1 MSDPGLYAT
10 LYGHL
15 HDCAEL
21 IDDVIVD
28 LETAG
33 CARDDPQRKM
43 LSFLLRALETAPSSD
58 IGAALLWNVLR
69 ANKGSRGAD
78 WNKIADAIDRGDAS
92 GDVISR
98 LEELAQVLEAERADM
113 NARMCA
119 SNAR

>member
-33 CARDDPQRKM
+33 CTRGAQQRKM

-69 ANKGSRGAD
+69 ANNGPRHAD
-78 WNKIADAIDRGDAS
+78 WTEIADAIDRGDAT
-92 GDVISR
+92 GYVISR
-98 LEELAQVLEAERADM
+98 LEELAQVLEVERAEI
-113 NARMCA
+113 NARMRG